1 MICGVLM
8 SPFFFGVGKE
18 GAHFKR
24 TRCTLFKLFSTRPH
38 SFFSFFIINHLTKR
52 SEKNTPRRTRE
63 RRGFWS
69 FEGLQNTKHEQLT
82 PDVLLRFKFTFRFV
96 HLGALL
102 ARFLISF
109 WFEKKQFLFAKTK
122 IFRAF
127 FREFFFL
134 RHFRFCVASLFLHK
148 SSSFFFESVTREEQN
163 PIRTP

>member
-1 MICGVLM
+1 MINRSKSYVAKANIDIFVSIKCKVILIDQLNSFSLGGTISVTKSFM
-8 SPFFFGVGKE
+8 SFLFGKGSS
-18 GAHFKR
+18 
-24 TRCTLFKLFSTRPH
+24 LDP
-38 SFFSFFIINHLTKR
+38 
-52 SEKNTPRRTRE
+52 
-63 RRGFWS
+63 GFWS

-82 PDVLLRFKFTFRFV
+82 PDVSLRFKFTFRFV

-109 WFEKKQFLFAKTK
+109 WFEKKQFLFAKTR

-127 FREFFFL
+127 FFFDTFV
-134 RHFRFCVASLFLHK
+134 FCVASLFLHK